1 MQWIEAFVRNPVKIA
16 VGVLI
21 VALFGFIGLL
31 RMPMQLTPEVEIPK
45 ISIETTW
52 PGASPHEIEREII
65 QEQEEQLQSVEGV
78 TKMSS
83 ECSNSVGTI
92 TLEFK
97 VGSDL
102 SEGLLK
108 VNSRLQQVPEYPEEA
123 DEPVISTSDPRA
135 NAIAWFILR
144 PRMASP
150 EEIEAFLVDNPDL
163 TELLRPVMAAHNA
176 GLRNRRMLSLI
187 ERHPEIAGRVKDL
200 LPPDIVAAE
209 LRRFAEDFI
218 EARFER
224 VPGVSNSNVHGGR
237 EEELQVVVDPQ
248 RLAASG
254 VTIVSGLARGIDG
267 IAHQAALDAGGRTL
281 AVLGSG
287 LDHIYPPEHRNLAR
301 TIASSGAVLSD
312 YPLGTSPEG
321 GNFPARNR
329 IIAGL
334 SLAVIVVEAGESS
347 GALITA
353 DFAAEQGR
361 DVFAVP
367 GRIYDRGSRGTN
379 RLIASGAF
387 PVTTVDD
394 VLEQLNL
401 ESVTAAAPREPALPK
416 DATERR
422 VLEALSG
429 DPVHIDELRERIEL
443 PIAELTACLS
453 MLELRGQARQVGGM
467 HYVRA
472 HEPRAAYRVG

>member
-1 MQWIEAFVRNPVKIA
+1 MSSDDLKYWIGFSRISGIGPVRVRSLMEAFGGIRAAWEAPAGALRGAGLGEKLVQRLLEGRSNLDLEKELERVKQM
-16 VGVLI
+16 GLQVL
-21 VALFGFIGLL
+21 
-31 RMPMQLTPEVEIPK
+31 PMDHAQYPSRLK
-45 ISIETTW
+45 
-52 PGASPHEIEREII
+52 EIESPPLVLYVLGDLVPQDEWATAI
-65 QEQEEQLQSVEGV
+65 
-78 TKMSS
+78 
-83 ECSNSVGTI
+83 VGT
-92 TLEFK
+92 
-97 VGSDL
+97 
-102 SEGLLK
+102 
-108 VNSRLQQVPEYPEEA
+108 R
-123 DEPVISTSDPRA
+123 RA
-135 NAIAWFILR
+135 TPYGKA
-144 PRMASP
+144 
-150 EEIEAFLVDNPDL
+150 V
-163 TELLRPVMAAHNA
+163 T
-176 GLRNRRMLSLI
+176 
-187 ERHPEIAGRVKDL
+187 
-200 LPPDIVAAE
+200 AE
-209 LRRFAEDFI
+209 LAS
-218 EARFER
+218 
-224 VPGVSNSNVHGGR
+224 G
-237 EEELQVVVDPQ
+237 
-248 RLAASG
+248 LAASG